1 MIGKPPID
9 YSTLPD
15 GDIACFDIKSFY
27 ASIEA
32 IARGFDP
39 FETAIAVVGNQDQQG
54 SVILA
59 ASPYMKAKF
68 NLGTGNRLYE
78 IPDIPEILLVEPRM
92 ELYMNRALQ
101 IIDIYTSYVH
111 PDDIFVYSVD
121 ESWLDLTSTKVR
133 YNGTKNM
140 VTKIKNEI
148 NNKHGLACSVGV
160 GPNMFLSKVAMDVE
174 GKKTGYARWGYDD
187 IKDKL
192 WPLEVSK
199 VWGIGSRTAA
209 KFNKW
214 GIYTMGDVA
223 SRSLEFFKKRLGIVG
238 VEIYRQAWGI
248 DDSRPGGFYDD
259 KRKSISRGA
268 TLYRDYQKFEEIKT
282 VIFNL
287 SEDIGYRARELGLAG
302 RTVSLYI
309 RYSQEFYKKGFQGQ
323 QTLESATNLE
333 HEIMRAALELLE
345 KKYQAGSPIRRIS
358 LSLSNLLGEENV
370 QLSLFQDKEKKMN
383 LARARDQIRNEFGPE
398 KLDYGLSQAD
408 GSIRERLNSNIG
420 GHKKK

>member
-259 KRKSISRGA
+259 KRKSIGRGA

-309 RYSQEFYKKGFQGQ
+309 RYSQEFYKKGFQAQ